1 MIPKTIIKRTILLI
15 GGVFALSLVTTSA
28 VWAACSDPAPKM
40 GAAAPVRGVDWSG
53 CDLSGVNL
61 YDVFLYRANL
71 EGANL
76 TGANL
81 ESANLYEA
89 NLTDADLTGA
99 NLTSANVSS
108 ANLTGTNLTGANLTK
123 THLMYSNLTGA
134 NLTDAD
140 LTDTALFNTVLT
152 SATWTD
158 GRKCSQDSVYTCNN
172 DQQAPAPTSETVI
185 ASPGRPQETVEPQK
199 PRIVLASDIV
209 RTGQP
214 VAITVSE
221 LPGNPQDW
229 VTLIEASRPDS
240 EFGVWEYTKGVQQG
254 TWQFTAGNVGDYEV
268 RVYFDW
274 PKGKYVVK
282 ARASITITE

>member
-1 MIPKTIIKRTILLI
+1 MIPKTIIKCTILLI
-15 GGVFALSLVTTSA
+15 AAVFALSLVTTSA

-40 GAAAPVRGVDWSG
+40 GASAPVKGVDWSG

-61 YDVFLYRANL
+61 YNVFLYRANL

-76 TGANL
+76 SDANL
-81 ESANLYEA
+81 ESANLYNA
-89 NLTDADLTGA
+89 NLTDA
-99 NLTSANVSS
+99 NLSS
-108 ANLTGTNLTGANLTK
+108 ANLTLTNMDSANLSGANLTGANLTR
-123 THLMYSNLTGA
+123 TYLMRANLTGA

-140 LTDTALFNTVLT
+140 LTKTVFFQ
-152 SATWTD
+152 ATGPD
-158 GRKCSQDSVYTCNN
+158 GNLCTQAVGACN
-172 DQQAPAPTSETVI
+172 DEQQAPAPTSETGTTP
-185 ASPGRPQETVEPQK
+185 PGRTEETVEPRK
-199 PRIVLASDIV
+199 PRIVLASNIV

-229 VTLIEASRPDS
+229 VTLIEASRPDG
-240 EFGVWEYTKGVQQG
+240 EFGAWEYTKGVQQG
-254 TWQFTAGNVGDYEV
+254 TWQFTAGKAGDYEV

-274 PKGKYVVK
+274 PKGKYAVK